1 MMKPVQFNTRIYK
14 EGTNYLVEVSE
25 QVAGNFANK
34 GYIPVKGKL
43 KGHKFIATLV
53 PRKGSKYV
61 MFLNQEIRKTT
72 HTKAGN
78 VVNITIEYDPES
90 RELPVPVDLED
101 ALNQNPDALKG
112 FDKFST
118 LHRREIIARIT
129 VAKKPETREKRIL
142 KAVVHCMKRAK
153 K

>member
-25 QVAGNFANK
+25 QVAGNFAKK
-34 GYIPVKGKL
+34 GYIQVKGKL

-72 HTKAGN
+72 HTKAGD

-101 ALNQNPDALKG
+101 ALNQNPDAVKG

-118 LHRREIIARIT
+118 LHRSEIIAWIT
-129 VAKKPETREKRIL
+129 VAKNLKPE
-142 KAVVHCMKRAK
+142 K
-153 K
+153 KEY